1 LNRTGSLVTDKS
13 KRSLELS
20 RTLLMIQILLFQIM
34 QSVENIPCYLDEPG
48 SSLRILLCKSKF
60 AKIEKI
66 SLEIN
71 ESF

>member
-1 LNRTGSLVTDKS
+1 
-13 KRSLELS
+13 
-20 RTLLMIQILLFQIM
+20 MIQILLFQIM
-34 QSVENIPCYLDEPG
+34 QSAENIPSDLDELG
-48 SSLRILLCKSKF
+48 SSQRILLCQSKF